1 MFQVEEEHKQY
12 LVLQSDILRTF
23 FTIAFIMQH
32 IKRKE
37 YITNKIAITTMPPDC
52 KQTVSLDI
60 HILVPC

>member
-37 YITNKIAITTMPPDC
+37 YITNKIANNYYATR
-52 KQTVSLDI
+52 L
-60 HILVPC
+60 

>member
-23 FTIAFIMQH
+23 FMIAFIMQP

-37 YITNKIAITTMPPDC
+37 YITNKIANNYYATR
-52 KQTVSLDI
+52 L
-60 HILVPC
+60 